1 MSDGLTTVLLVEDDV
16 LDAELIRESLAGMG
30 EGAFRVEWM
39 RRLPAALE
47 RLGRG
52 GVEVVLLDL
61 ALPDAQGL
69 EAFDQVL
76 RLAPNALVLVLS
88 AASDEAIARQAVE
101 RGAND
106 YLVKG
111 HGDAHWV
118 PRALRYLLEGKA
130 SRDALRASEA
140 RFRAMSDASPLGIFV
155 SDVQGDCVY
164 TNAAYQR
171 ISGLTFAETLG
182 TKWSRAIHPE
192 DRRRVLAEWRQ
203 AACSGESLQ
212 TEFRFLRPDESV
224 VWARVNSAALRVG
237 REANGRVKT
246 VEDISERKS
255 AEFALR
261 VVEEALFEEKERAQV
276 TLDSIGD
283 AVLTTDLGGRVTY
296 LNLVAEAM
304 TGWSRDEALGRPLS
318 EVFRIID
325 GATRR
330 AAPNPAQHAI
340 EENRTVGLAADS
352 VLIRRDGSE
361 SAIEDSAAPIHN
373 RDGRVSGAVIV
384 FHDVSE
390 SRAMVRKMAHLA
402 HHDFLTGLPNR
413 VLLTERLAQAIGLAR
428 RRCRQVALLFLDLD
442 YFKHINDSLGHAVGD
457 QLLQSVAGRLS
468 GCVRQT
474 DTVCRQGG
482 DEFVILLTEIEQ
494 PQDAGRV
501 AEKLLVAFAEPH
513 PIGQHELHVTL
524 SIGISVYPDDG
535 INAETVMQNADT
547 AMYHAKANG
556 RNNYQFFAAGMNSR
570 AVRRLGVETGLRRAL
585 RQGEFRLYYQPQIDL
600 ASGAMTGVEALIR
613 WLDPAFGL
621 TAPSGFVPIAEE
633 CGLIVPIGRWVLR
646 EACRQVRSWLDAGLH
661 AVPVAVN
668 ISAQEFRQ
676 AGFVEGVAV
685 ILRET
690 GLAPRYLEL
699 ELTENILMHDTESS
713 ARVLAALKAMGVRL
727 AIDDFGTGYSS
738 LGYLKRFPIDTLKID
753 QSFVRDLA
761 TDADDATIVSAVI
774 GMGRNLKQRVI
785 AEGVETD
792 AQLAFLRA
800 QQCDQGQGFLFNH
813 PLPAEDFARLLA
825 AV

>member
-304 TGWSRDEALGRPLS
+304 TGWSREEALGRPLS

-352 VLIRRDGSE
+352 VLVRRDGSE

-570 AVRRLGVETGLRRAL
+570 AVRRLGVETELRRAL

-621 TAPSGFVPIAEE
+621 TGPSGFVPIAEE

-676 AGFVEGVAV
+676 AGFVEGVAA